1 MTTSLRAAALA
12 SHPFL
17 SAIPAESLRRLGVHA
32 HSQTFAKGHEIFREG
47 QLAGE
52 FFLIRQGSVRLDAE
66 VSDRGRIEVETLGAD
81 TAMGWSWLFPPY
93 RWHLSAT
100 ALERTTAIV
109 FDADVLRG
117 LMAADPVLGYELMRR
132 FTAVLCDRLQATRR
146 RLAAPNLE
154 AATCGLSSGP
164 WAGRPSAGS
173 ADATDH
179 SGRKLARVR

>member
-1 MTTSLRAAALA
+1 MTTSLRATALA

-17 SAIPAESLRRLGVHA
+17 SAIPAESLRRLAVHA
-32 HSQTFAKGHEIFREG
+32 HSQTFAKGQEIFREG

-66 VSDRGRIEVETLGAD
+66 ISDRGRVEVETLNAD
-81 TAMGWSWLFPPY
+81 AALGWSWLFPPY

-132 FTAVLCDRLQATRR
+132 FTAVLFDRLQATRR

-154 AATCGLSSGP
+154 AAACGLSSGP
-164 WAGRPSAGS
+164 WAGRPSAS
-173 ADATDH
+173 PADATDH
-179 SGRKLARVR
+179 RGRKLAQVR